1 MRWHWRRWVRWMV
14 SEIQL
19 VIVFLSKYYKSWMW
33 ETEIVENCGNVA
45 LTIASCFIFSELRES
60 LSSVFK
66 LCSWTWSRKK
76 CVSTVHRDEWVRMEV
91 WDEMCNLDRVC
102 CSDASVC
109 EDRRIQCEYC
119 LMWRLQSD
127 LTYGLW
133 FYIRTVI
140 DIRSLR
146 KFRTHYRWWLSVECW
161 TWTCASALEMRTV
174 CAVDVVVNTCLSK
187 YASSRVRFHYVLT
200 LFDRMSALIWFNMR
214 NV

>member
-60 LSSVFK
+60 LSSVVK
-66 LCSWTWSRKK
+66 ICSWAWSIKK
-76 CVSTVHRDEWVRMEV
+76 CVRFIEMSGFGWKFEMKCVTWTVLVVVMLACVKIDV
-91 WDEMCNLDRVC
+91 
-102 CSDASVC
+102 SIC
-109 EDRRIQCEYC
+109 ECC

-133 FYIRTVI
+133 FDIRTVI

-146 KFRTHYRWWLSVECW
+146 KFRTHYRWWMVESW
-161 TWTCASALEMRTV
+161 VLNLNM
-174 CAVDVVVNTCLSK
+174 CLSFRDEDCMCSRCCCRHMLIEIRIK
-187 YASSRVRFHYVLT
+187 SSEVPLCVDT
-200 LFDRMSALIWFNMR
+200 IWSH
-214 NV
+214 VSLDLVQHA